1 MRVLSATSTI
11 YLHVKQTEGTET
23 ANVSFD
29 LGAATMEYGQ
39 NAPHFQW
46 GRKDPLPPST
56 GMANANKAIYGT
68 YTILNNMST
77 ADIAV
82 TIRTPYKFNSSN
94 GNPSLELWNVGNEVT
109 TYNVNPVIKSIY
121 DPSPAGYH
129 VPCPGA
135 CEGWD
140 VAGRGYHQDIS
151 GLWGTYIYQLGPAT
165 GNVVFFPAL
174 GYRGDYSGTLSI
186 GGTTYYWC
194 SGPYATYRGFD
205 YFMQGAGCGPQYN
218 DQRYWAFNIHPVAE
232 K

>member
-11 YLHVKQTEGTET
+11 YLHVKQTEGTAT

-29 LGAATMEYGQ
+29 LGAATMEYGN
-39 NAPHFQW
+39 NAPYFQW
-46 GRKDPLPPST
+46 GRKDPMIPAT
-56 GMANANKAIYGT
+56 GLADKNKPIYGT
-68 YTILNNMST
+68 YTALNNMST

-82 TIRTPYKFNSSN
+82 TIRTPYYFNSSN

-121 DPSPAGYH
+121 APSPAGYH
-129 VPCPGA
+129 VPCPDA

-140 VAGRGYHQDIS
+140 VAGRGYHQNIS

-174 GYRGDYSGTLSI
+174 GYRDSYSGTSSI
-186 GGTTYYWC
+186 GSVSYYWY
-194 SGPYATYRGFD
+194 SGPYATDRG
-205 YFMQGAGCGPQYN
+205 YGYYMQGARCTPQYIYSRFN
-218 DQRYWAFNIHPVAE
+218 AFNIHPVAE
-232 K
+232 N

>member
-11 YLHVKQTEGTET
+11 YLHVKQTESTET

-29 LGAATMEYGQ
+29 LGAATMNYGN
-39 NAPHFQW
+39 NAPYFQW
-46 GRKDPLPPST
+46 GRKDPMIPAT
-56 GMANANKAIYGT
+56 GLADKNKPIYGT
-68 YTILNNMST
+68 YTALNNMST

-82 TIRTPYKFNSSN
+82 TIRTPYYFNTSN

-129 VPCPGA
+129 VPCTSA

-140 VAGRGYHQDIS
+140 VAGRGYHQNIS

-174 GYRGDYSGTLSI
+174 GYRGNYSGTADLS
-186 GGTTYYWC
+186 GTSYYWC
-194 SGPYATYRGFD
+194 SGLQATNRGFD
-205 YFMQGAGCGPQYN
+205 YFMQGAGCNPRNN
-218 DQRYWAFNIHPVAE
+218 DERYWAFNIHPVAE
-232 K
+232 N